1 MRTLSIEETNQVNG
15 GTILAVILT
24 CAAIYE
30 AANIVYEFGK
40 GVVEGYQA
48 NDSV

>member
-1 MRTLSIEETNQVNG
+1 MRTLSVEEVNEVNG
-15 GTILAVILT
+15 GNILAVVLT
-24 CAAIYE
+24 AAAIYE

-40 GVVEGYQA
+40 GVVDGYRA